1 MAYDYFFVHFSSPK
15 LHSHYGLLVL
25 WFSGLDILDYY
36 IFSLPPSYSTDAAI
50 TLLYWNWDLT
60 FLLWI
65 KSASQCDSSHLLIIN
80 IFLYVITALPL
91 AIAATGILFS
101 YSQITYI
108 FLRMLSH
115 ESKYMWV
122 SPQCRLLALRNRT
135 WVYNHSAVIHYPK
148 RTMLTSVMYTIV
160 TSWRILSST
169 SWETSM
175 WSWPWKVFSTEQP
188 LIPTAHWTQNKWD
201 IMSP

>member
-1 MAYDYFFVHFSSPK
+1 
-15 LHSHYGLLVL
+15 
-25 WFSGLDILDYY
+25 
-36 IFSLPPSYSTDAAI
+36 
-50 TLLYWNWDLT
+50 
-60 FLLWI
+60 
-65 KSASQCDSSHLLIIN
+65 
-80 IFLYVITALPL
+80 VITALPL

-115 ESKYMWV
+115 ENKYMWV
-122 SPQCRLLALRNRT
+122 SSQCKLLALRNRT
-135 WVYNHSAVIHYPK
+135 SVYNHSAVIHHPK

-175 WSWPWKVFSTEQP
+175 WCWPWKVFSAEQS
-188 LIPTAHWTQNKWD
+188 LIPTAHWSQKKMRHHVSLVKCVEFCYTFSF
-201 IMSP
+201 ICETCI